1 MTDTPHKTTADRT
14 ATYALGVTAHHEAAH
29 AVIALRLGGQVPRIQ
44 IWNTGPTQWFGN
56 VAMTF
61 PSTNDGYRAAATALL
76 AGVPT
81 ELHWLD
87 IHDLP
92 VTALPHD
99 VHASSAQDRDEARD
113 CLAHIPRAERPT
125 YREIEREAALL
136 VVRSWDRIERL
147 AARLVDH
154 PRMHHVHA

>member
-1 MTDTPHKTTADRT
+1 MTDTPHQTTADRT
-14 ATYALGVTAHHEAAH
+14 ATYALGVISHHEAAH
-29 AVIALRLGGQVPRIQ
+29 AVIALRLGGTVPKIRM
-44 IWNTGPTQWFGN
+44 WKTGPARWFGN

-61 PSTNDGYRAAATALL
+61 PSTNDGNRAAATALL
-76 AGVPT
+76 AGAPT

-87 IHDLP
+87 LHGVP
-92 VTALPHD
+92 ATALPHD
-99 VHASSAQDRDEARD
+99 VHASSAHDRNEARD
-113 CLAHIPRAERPT
+113 CLAHITRAERPT
-125 YREIEREAALL
+125 YRQIERDAALL